1 MSNNSSP
8 RMQNFQLLA
17 SLLVTRSINQ
27 MTNLYFTFLSL
38 QDPKQF
44 CKIQCCALNLNT
56 FQTLI
61 GYLKL
66 VQTKLIVGDFKFVQV
81 IVQEK
86 MDSPLK
92 MHCIDMAP
100 KLDALIQQFGIRMHC
115 KPTMGFLG
123 MTFVLHPFPQR
134 HAFFWILCQAWTPFK
149 PCVRV

>member
-27 MTNLYFTFLSL
+27 MTLYFTVLSL

-44 CKIQCCALNLNT
+44 CKIQCCALSLNT

-86 MDSPLK
+86 MNSPLK

-100 KLDALIQQFGIRMHC
+100 ELDALIQQFGIECIVNRPWDSQEWHLFCILFLKDMH
-115 KPTMGFLG
+115 
-123 MTFVLHPFPQR
+123 
-134 HAFFWILCQAWTPFK
+134 FFGYFAKHGHLFNH
-149 PCVRV
+149 V